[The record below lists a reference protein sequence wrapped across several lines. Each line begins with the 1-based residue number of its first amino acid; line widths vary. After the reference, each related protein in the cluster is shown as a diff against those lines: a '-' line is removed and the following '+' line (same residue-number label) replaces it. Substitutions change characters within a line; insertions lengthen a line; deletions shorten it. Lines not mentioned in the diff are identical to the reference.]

1 MALKC
6 GIIGIANVGKST
18 LFNCMSNT
26 KAETSSFAFTTNK
39 SNIGI
44 VDVPDPRLYNLENF
58 QSTEKII
65 PATVEIV
72 DIPGLARGANKGEGV
87 GNQFLTDIRNT
98 DALIHVLR
106 CFDDE
111 ELPHIEGSVNPV
123 RDIETINLELQVKD
137 LESVEKK
144 ITRLEK
150 LAKIGDKDAKR
161 GIEVLQIYREHLE
174 NFQNAATAPVGEADK
189 KYIDDLF
196 LLTVKPVLY
205 VCNVDDASATAGN
218 KYVNEV
224 KAFLNAGGEEHAEG
238 AGVEGTN
245 TDSGATGA
253 DAGATGAGAGAAG
266 ADSGATGADAGAGTG
281 IAGEAAGAGK
291 AAAGKSAADKA
302 AAGKAA
308 TGKAAAGKA
317 GASDNQSDTG
327 PEVLVLA
334 ARLEAEIA
342 ELDKEDRAEFLS
354 DAGLAEPGVNKLIR
368 SAYAM
373 LNLMSFFTV
382 GPKEIRAWTI
392 KRGMTAPQAAGVIHS
407 DLERGFIRAEVMK
420 YDDFITLG
428 SEAKCKEAGKLAI
441 EGKNY
446 VVKDGDILHIRF
458 NV

>member
-1 MALKC
+1 MSLKC

-26 KAETSSFAFTTNK
+26 KVETTSFAFTSNK

-58 QSTEKII
+58 QPTEKII

-72 DIPGLARGANKGEGV
+72 DIPGLAKGANKGEGV
-87 GNQFLTDIRNT
+87 GNQFLSDIRNT

-111 ELPHIEGSVNPV
+111 NLPHIEGSVNPV

-150 LAKIGDKDAKR
+150 LAKVGDKDAKK
-161 GIEVLQIYREHLE
+161 GVEVLQVYKDHLE
-174 NFQNAATAPVGEADK
+174 NFQNASTAPVSETDR

-196 LLTVKPVLY
+196 LLTAKPVMY
-205 VCNVDDASATAGN
+205 VCNVDDASATTGN
-218 KYVNEV
+218 KYVDEV
-224 KAFLNAGGEEHAEG
+224 KAFLQSEAEG
-238 AGVEGTN
+238 A
-245 TDSGATGA
+245 A
-253 DAGATGAGAGAAG
+253 AGDGAGAG
-266 ADSGATGADAGAGTG
+266 
-281 IAGEAAGAGK
+281 
-291 AAAGKSAADKA
+291 SAASGSA
-302 AAGKAA
+302 TTGKGT
-308 TGKAAAGKA
+308 TGKAGTSGDPATA
-317 GASDNQSDTG
+317 DTG

-334 ARLEAEIA
+334 GRLEEEIA
-342 ELDKEDRAEFLS
+342 ELDPEDRADFLA
-354 DAGLAEPGVNKLIR
+354 DAGLSEPGVNKLIR
-368 SAYAM
+368 SAYSM

-382 GPKEIRAWTI
+382 GPKENRAWTI
-392 KRGMTAPQAAGVIHS
+392 RKGMTAPQAAGVIHS

-420 YDDFITLG
+420 YNDFIELG
-428 SEAKCKEAGKLAI
+428 SEQACKVAGKLAV

-446 VVKDGDILHIRF
+446 VVGDGDILHIRF

>member
-1 MALKC
+1 MSLKC

-26 KAETSSFAFTTNK
+26 KVETTSFAFTSNK

-58 QSTEKII
+58 QETDKII

-72 DIPGLARGANKGEGV
+72 DIPGLAKGANKGEGV
-87 GNQFLTDIRNT
+87 GNQFLSDIRNT

-111 ELPHIEGSVNPV
+111 NLPHIEGSVDPV

-150 LAKIGDKDAKR
+150 LAKVGDKDAKK
-161 GIEVLQIYREHLE
+161 GIEVLQVYKDHLE
-174 NFQNAATAPVGEADK
+174 NFQNASTAPVSASDQ

-205 VCNVDDASATAGN
+205 VCNVDDASATTGN
-218 KYVNEV
+218 QYVDAV
-224 KAFLNAGGEEHAEG
+224 KEYLQSEEGGAAAEG
-238 AGVEGTN
+238 A
-245 TDSGATGA
+245 
-253 DAGATGAGAGAAG
+253 
-266 ADSGATGADAGAGTG
+266 
-281 IAGEAAGAGK
+281 
-291 AAAGKSAADKA
+291 A
-302 AAGKAA
+302 AAGKATTGSA
-308 TGKAAAGKA
+308 TTGNTGSSNDPATT
-317 GASDNQSDTG
+317 NTG

-334 ARLEAEIA
+334 AKLEEEIA
-342 ELDKEDRAEFLS
+342 ELDPEDREEFLS
-354 DAGLAEPGVNKLIR
+354 DAGLTEPGVNKLVR
-368 SAYAM
+368 SAYSM

-392 KRGMTAPQAAGVIHS
+392 KRGMTAPQAAGAIHS

-420 YDDFITLG
+420 YNDFVALG
-428 SEAKCKEAGKLAI
+428 SEQACKVAGKLAV

-446 VVKDGDILHIRF
+446 VVGDGDILHIRF